1 MLTGVERVRI
11 DPGNTA
17 FTPLAFDYYPWSH
30 SLLMAFAWAAIFAA
44 LYHWRTADRRGAIVL
59 AAGVVSHWV
68 CDWITHRPDMPL
80 WPGAS
85 SPLLGLGLWNS
96 VRGTQVVELLMLA
109 AGVWLYA
116 RTARTRDRVGAW
128 SLWVLVALLVVL
140 YFAAAS
146 APPPSVTA
154 LAATGLTAWLFPL
167 WGWWIDRHRAVAPA

>member
-96 VRGTQVVELLMLA
+96 VRGTQVVEILMLA

-116 RTARTRDRVGAW
+116 SSTRARDRVGSW
-128 SLWVLVALLVVL
+128 SLWILVALLAGL
-140 YFAAAS
+140 YFAAGS
-146 APPPSVTA
+146 TPPPSVQA
-154 LAATGLTAWLFPL
+154 LAATALVTWLFPL